1 MGAALSK
8 EHRHLE
14 EEKVL
19 LLLYPLHSLYGM
31 NFRIENKCLAKRK
44 KLSAHW
50 DFQQSYSSITDLMC

>member
-1 MGAALSK
+1 MDAALSK
-8 EHRHLE
+8 KHRHLE

-44 KLSAHW
+44 KIVSSLGLSAKLQLYH
-50 DFQQSYSSITDLMC
+50 